1 MDDASFRQVI
11 RDALNQWNVS
21 TEEAIRRELAK
32 SFDLGHSGRL
42 QFEIDDMYN
51 GIWLIQTEGV
61 VLEHDV
67 WDAIPRS
74 LPEEVESAGND
85 PFRATADEL
94 VQWFADRWCAC
105 GGPTHYSPAY
115 AFFHFGGNQPRFD
128 LEKRRWYSVEEVWP
142 E

>member
-11 RDALNQWNVS
+11 RNALNQWNVS

-67 WDAIPRS
+67 WDAIPES
-74 LPEEVESAGND
+74 LPEEVESVGND
-85 PFRATADEL
+85 PFRATAEEL
-94 VQWFADRWCAC
+94 VLWFADRWCA
-105 GGPTHYSPAY
+105 
-115 AFFHFGGNQPRFD
+115 
-128 LEKRRWYSVEEVWP
+128 
-142 E
+142 